1 MKNLKANYLPWMAVA
16 GIVASLAIAVP
27 AFAETSASEGATVT
41 QKAAWVGVGGMHG
54 GENEKPGITG
64 TVSAISGSTL
74 TVTSKG
80 MVRAEPMHKASG
92 TIATPPASALAGITY
107 TVNASNATVYKNGA
121 TSTIASVATGDT
133 VMVQGTVS
141 GTTVTATVVRDGV
154 GGTLGQPGTPSGKG
168 DGRGSTSTLPT
179 SIIKGN
185 GEPIIGGN
193 ITAINGT
200 TLTVTNA
207 SNVTYTVDASSAT
220 IVKGNATSSI
230 ANVATGDS
238 VVVQGTV
245 NGTSITAS
253 SVIDQGTKTQNASS
267 TNDAS
272 ASHGNFVSGIFG
284 AIGGFFSH
292 LFGF

>member
-1 MKNLKANYLPWMAVA
+1 MAGV
-16 GIVASLAIAVP
+16 VASLAIAVP
-27 AFAETSASEGATVT
+27 AFAQTSVVGATAT
-41 QKAAWVGVGGMHG
+41 QKGWSGAGGMRG
-54 GENEKPGITG
+54 VEAQGVVG
-64 TVSAISGSTL
+64 TVSAVDGSTL

-80 MVRAEPMHKASG
+80 MVRARPMREASG
-92 TIATPPASALAGITY
+92 TTAVPPTSALAAVVY
-107 TVNASNATVYKNGA
+107 TVNASGAKVYKNGA

-141 GTTVTATVVRDGV
+141 GTTVTATVVRDGT
-154 GGTLGQPGTPSGKG
+154 GKAGMSGGKG
-168 DGRGSTSTLPT
+168 FARGASSTLPV
-179 SIIKGN
+179 SPIKGN
-185 GEPIIGGN
+185 GEPVVGGN

-230 ANVATGDS
+230 SNAAIGDS

-253 SVIDQGTKTQNASS
+253 SVIDQGVKGQNASS
-267 TNDAS
+267 TNGTS
-272 ASHGNFVSGIFG
+272 STASHGNFVSGIFG

>member
-1 MKNLKANYLPWMAVA
+1 MKKINYLPWMAMA
-16 GIVASLAIAVP
+16 GVVASLAIAVP
-27 AFAETSASEGATVT
+27 VFAATSATINASQKGWSGA
-41 QKAAWVGVGGMHG
+41 GVV
-54 GENEKPGITG
+54 G
-64 TVSAISGSTL
+64 TVSAVNGSTL

-80 MVRAEPMHKASG
+80 MMRPEPMHEASG
-92 TIATPPASALAGITY
+92 TKPTVATTATVY
-107 TVNASNATVYKNGA
+107 TVNASNATIYKNKV
-121 TSTIASVATGDT
+121 TSTIASIATGDT

-141 GTTVTATVVRDGV
+141 GTSVTATVIRDGI
-154 GGTLGQPGTPSGKG
+154 GGATGKTGMPGEK
-168 DGRGSTSTLPT
+168 DFARGASSTLPL
-179 SIIKGN
+179 SPIKGN
-185 GEPIIGGN
+185 GEPVVGGN

-220 IVKGNATSSI
+220 IVKGNATSSVSS
-230 ANVATGDS
+230 VAIGDG

-253 SVIDQGTKTQNASS
+253 SVIDQGTKGQDASS
-267 TNDAS
+267 TSETS
-272 ASHGNFVSGIFG
+272 ASHTNFVSGIFG